1 MRARFLIV
9 LWLLGIEVMPA
20 LHQEFHH
27 AGDHHHD
34 GDQIVADG
42 DHHDDDDHHDAD
54 REVPQTEMDHPE
66 HAHAG
71 GGLAH
76 RATALQAAP
85 LPITK
90 PLPVDRRATYVV
102 TSLEQP
108 LLSTVLLVSCARGP
122 PMTGKSRSTS
132 PCLV

>member
-1 MRARFLIV
+1 MRARLLIL
-9 LWLLGIEVMPA
+9 LWLLGIEVMPG

-34 GDQIVADG
+34 GDQIVADE
-42 DHHDDDDHHDAD
+42 HHDDDDHHDAD

-76 RATALQAAP
+76 RATALQAAAP
-85 LPITK
+85 PITK
-90 PLPVDRRATYVV
+90 PLPIDRRLLYVV
-102 TSLEQP
+102 
-108 LLSTVLLVSCARGP
+108 STRSIAAVSIIGLAPSARGP
-122 PMTGKSRSTS
+122 PAAACEISS
-132 PCLV
+132 PQSV